1 MTQRHL
7 LFGVISLLFAGVF
20 STAAQAE
27 TKGQKDL
34 DQAIELQLTA
44 RTPADLERVSALCE
58 SAIKKGLEKD
68 NEDFAKQLLASTLF
82 QVSRRLGT
90 AVLAQ
95 QQPRNPRWQ
104 SMRKKAL
111 ESLTKGFSYDKS
123 SGDAYTLFARLNSL
137 PGGDKEKAR
146 EATNRAIELFEEDKR
161 KKADALLL
169 RAGLQ
174 SDKQKQLADVDKAIE
189 TDPENVSGWQLRA
202 IYYFQNN
209 DIPKG
214 ITNLEKVLE
223 LDPKN
228 VAALQQLA
236 TAYFSTEK
244 ENLGLEKI
252 DQIVEIQPEIG
263 YPLRSRYFQSQGD
276 LGKAI
281 ADLDTAI
288 DLNPQRLDWVLMRAD
303 LYRRNRSFDKA
314 RNDVSRL
321 LNRNPDIWQARYLR
335 SQILADEGNLPAAI
349 GEMLSLV
356 RGQTQNLSLRAELI
370 QLYVRDNRPR
380 KAVEEC
386 TKVLN
391 SQAGHPTFLSMRAT
405 AYINIG
411 KHALAIKDYDIALEK
426 VPDSEH
432 MLNNLSWILSTSKDD
447 NLRDGKRALE
457 LGKRA
462 CEVTDYKAAYILST
476 YAAGFAELGDWEN
489 ATKWS
494 SKAVELSKQDLAKAS
509 TPDEKKKQAETLD
522 HLEKELEN
530 YKQKKPWR
538 ETQETKENTTP
549 IRVGRGNP
557 AT

>member
-1 MTQRHL
+1 MTQKHL
-7 LFGVISLLFAGVF
+7 LLGLLGLVVLGSPFSLAY
-20 STAAQAE
+20 AE
-27 TKGQKDL
+27 TKGQEDL

-44 RTPADLERVSALCE
+44 RTPADLERVSKLCE

-68 NEDFAKQLLASTLF
+68 NEAFAKQLLASTLF
-82 QVSRRLGT
+82 QFSRRLGT

-104 SMRKKAL
+104 DMRKKAL
-111 ESLTKGFSYDKS
+111 ESLTKGFTYDES
-123 SGDAYTLFARLNSL
+123 TGEAYTLFARLHSL
-137 PGGDKEKAR
+137 PGGDKPKAR
-146 EATNRAIELFEEDKR
+146 EAVNRAIELFAEDKR
-161 KKADALLL
+161 KQADALLL

-174 SDKQKQLADVDKAIE
+174 TDRQEQLADVDKAIE
-189 TDPENVSGWQLRA
+189 IDPENVSAWQLRA
-202 IYYFQNN
+202 VYYFQNK

-228 VAALQQLA
+228 IAALQQLA

-244 ENLGLEKI
+244 EDEGRKQLDK
-252 DQIVEIQPEIG
+252 IVEIQPQIG
-263 YPLRSRYFQSQGD
+263 YPLRSRYFQTQGN
-276 LGKAI
+276 LASAI

-288 DLNPQRLDWVLMRAD
+288 ELNPQRLEWVLMRAD
-303 LYRRNRSFDKA
+303 LHRRNQAFDKA

-321 LNRNPDIWQARYLR
+321 LNRNPDLWQARYLR
-335 SQILADEGNLPAAI
+335 SQILADEGNVSGAI

-356 RGQTQNLSLRAELI
+356 RGQPQNLSLRAELI
-370 QLYVRDNRPR
+370 QLYVRDKRPR

-391 SQAGHPTFLSMRAT
+391 TQAGHPTFLSMRAT

-411 KHALAIKDYDIALEK
+411 KHKLAIKDYETALEK

-432 MLNNLSWILSTSKDD
+432 MLNNLSWILSTSRDD
-447 NLRDGKRALE
+447 ELRDGKRALE

-462 CEVTDYKAAYILST
+462 CEITDYKAAYILST
-476 YAAGFAELGDWEN
+476 YAAGYAENGDWEN

-494 SKAVELSKQDLAKAS
+494 SKAVELSKQDLEKAS
-509 TPDEKKKQAETLD
+509 TAEEKKRQAETLE
-522 HLEKELEN
+522 HLENELES
-530 YKQKKPWR
+530 YKEKKPWR
-538 ETQETKENTTP
+538 ERQETEENNAP